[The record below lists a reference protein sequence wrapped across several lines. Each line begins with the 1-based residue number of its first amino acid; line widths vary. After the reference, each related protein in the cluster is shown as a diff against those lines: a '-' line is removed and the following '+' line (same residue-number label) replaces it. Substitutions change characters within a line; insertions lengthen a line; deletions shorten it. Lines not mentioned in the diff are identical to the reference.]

1 MKDRSMS
8 TILGAIALA
17 GMFVA
22 PYFALIFASV
32 EKEQKLAQKIFYFHV
47 PCAWVSFMGFFIVFV
62 ASILYLWKK
71 DRIFDIWASAAAEVG
86 VLFCSLVLLTG
97 PIWAKP
103 IWNTWWVW
111 DAKLTTTLVLWL
123 IYVAYLMLRS
133 FGGDQAQNAKF
144 RAVLGIVGFL
154 DVPLIYYSVNI
165 WRTLHPKQ
173 LVLRGGV
180 TGGYVSSVYGM
191 PGDLYI
197 HVRCD
202 PCPSSFPSQS
212 RGGTRRDQIQAPGRG
227 GNITIKENEK
237 CKMESAK
244 CKMEAFTWIIWVIF
258 VRRIRSSGSCFSAT
272 L

>member
-123 IYVAYLMLRS
+123 IYVAYLMSLWISLRYS
-133 FGGDQAQNAKF
+133 IFNFSLASDLWPLTF
-144 RAVLGIVGFL
+144 PFFTFHFPFPSAVLGF
-154 DVPLIYYSVNI
+154 
-165 WRTLHPKQ
+165 R
-173 LVLRGGV
+173 
-180 TGGYVSSVYGM
+180 
-191 PGDLYI
+191 
-197 HVRCD
+197 
-202 PCPSSFPSQS
+202 
-212 RGGTRRDQIQAPGRG
+212 
-227 GNITIKENEK
+227 
-237 CKMESAK
+237 
-244 CKMEAFTWIIWVIF
+244 
-258 VRRIRSSGSCFSAT
+258 
-272 L
+272 

>member
-1 MKDRSMS
+1 MKDRSRT

-17 GMFVA
+17 GMLVS

-47 PCAWVSFMGFFIVFV
+47 PSAWVSFLGFFIVFV

-71 DRIFDIWASAAAEVG
+71 DRTFDIWASAAAEVG

-103 IWNTWWVW
+103 IWNAWWVW

-123 IYVAYLMLRS
+123 IYMVYLMLRS
-133 FGGDQAQNAKF
+133 YGGDQAQSAKF

-173 LVLRGGV
+173 LVFRGGLQADMFQALMVCLV
-180 TGGYVSSVYGM
+180 TFTFLFVAILAHRVSLAKAEVELEG
-191 PGDLYI
+191 I
-197 HVRCD
+197 K
-202 PCPSSFPSQS
+202 S
-212 RGGTRRDQIQAPGRG
+212 RIQEGEG
-227 GNITIKENEK
+227 I
-237 CKMESAK
+237 
-244 CKMEAFTWIIWVIF
+244 
-258 VRRIRSSGSCFSAT
+258 
-272 L
+272 

>member
-1 MKDRSMS
+1 MEDRSRS

-17 GMFVA
+17 GMLVA

-47 PCAWVSFMGFFIVFV
+47 PSAWVSFLGFFIVFV
-62 ASILYLWKK
+62 ASILYLWKR

-103 IWNTWWVW
+103 IWNAWWVW

-133 FGGDQAQNAKF
+133 FGGDQAQSAKF

-173 LVLRGGV
+173 LVLRGGLQADMFQALMVCLV
-180 TGGYVSSVYGM
+180 TFTF
-191 PGDLYI
+191 LFAAI
-197 HVRCD
+197 L
-202 PCPSSFPSQS
+202 
-212 RGGTRRDQIQAPGRG
+212 TRRV
-227 GNITIKENEK
+227 
-237 CKMESAK
+237 SLAK
-244 CKMEAFTWIIWVIF
+244 AEVELEGVKS
-258 VRRIRSSGSCFSAT
+258 RILEGEGI
-272 L
+272 

>member
-1 MKDRSMS
+1 MS

-173 LVLRGGV
+173 LVLRGGLQEDMFQAFMVCLV
-180 TGGYVSSVYGM
+180 TFTFMFAAILARRVSLAKAEVELEG
-191 PGDLYI
+191 I
-197 HVRCD
+197 K
-202 PCPSSFPSQS
+202 S
-212 RGGTRRDQIQAPGRG
+212 RLQEGEGI
-227 GNITIKENEK
+227 
-237 CKMESAK
+237 
-244 CKMEAFTWIIWVIF
+244 
-258 VRRIRSSGSCFSAT
+258 
-272 L
+272 